1 MPGSSF
7 PAETRR
13 LAYDQTAGAEPGI
26 VFLGGFRSSKDGD
39 KALYLEDWAKRRGQA
54 FLRFDYSGHGGS
66 SGSFTD
72 GTISQWT
79 EDAETIITALTSGPQ
94 VIVGSSMGGW
104 IGLLLLRRIPERI
117 AGLATIAGAP
127 DFTESHYFSSFD
139 QAAHE
144 ELEREGVVY
153 VESPYDD
160 DPYPITQKLIE
171 DGRKNLIFE
180 QELSVSCPLRILH
193 GTDDASIP
201 VQTAQ
206 RLFDHAEGPDTR
218 MTLVKGADHRFSTP
232 DCLDL
237 ITDTVEQLLR

>member
-1 MPGSSF
+1 M
-7 PAETRR
+7 
-13 LAYDQTAGAEPGI
+13 
-26 VFLGGFRSSKDGD
+26 
-39 KALYLEDWAKRRGQA
+39 
-54 FLRFDYSGHGGS
+54 
-66 SGSFTD
+66 
-72 GTISQWT
+72 
-79 EDAETIITALTSGPQ
+79 
-94 VIVGSSMGGW
+94 GSSMGGW